1 MTLVLILLATFL
13 SSLLSL
19 LGGVFLLTK
28 GKWSQSISNGLI
40 SFAAGTLL
48 ATAFL
53 DLLPESLDLAVDKE
67 SIFIFSLSGVVLFF
81 FTERF
86 LFWFHHHHGEV
97 EETKPPSSLILIGDS
112 VHNFIDGLLI
122 AGSFLVSP
130 GLGVS
135 TSVAVFLHEIP
146 QEISDFTVLL
156 YGGMKRSKVLVY
168 NLISAMFAVLGAVIG
183 YLFLKEVSGLV
194 PILLSLG
201 AGMFIYISGS
211 DLIPE
216 VHKVFQRRQAVIQSL
231 FFISAIAVVWLARFW
246 EAK

>member
-1 MTLVLILLATFL
+1 MILVFILLATFL

-19 LGGVFLLTK
+19 FGGLILLAK
-28 GKWSQSISNGLI
+28 RRLSQSISNGLV

-53 DLLPESLDLAVDKE
+53 DLLPEALDLVEDKA
-67 SIFIFSLSGVVLFF
+67 SILLFTLAGMVFFF

-86 LFWFHHHHGEV
+86 LFWFHHHHGEI
-97 EETKPPSSLILIGDS
+97 EETKPSNSLILIGDS
-112 VHNFIDGLLI
+112 VHNFIDGVLI

-130 GLGVS
+130 GLGLT

-146 QEISDFTVLL
+146 QEISDFTILL
-156 YGGMKRSKVLVY
+156 YGGMKRSKVLFY
-168 NLISAMFAVLGAVIG
+168 NLLSAMSAVLGALIG
-183 YLFLKEVSGLV
+183 YFFLKEVSGLI

-201 AGMFIYISGS
+201 AGMFVYIAGS

-231 FFISAIAVVWLARFW
+231 FFLAAITVVWLARFW
-246 EAK
+246 EVK